1 MNFGP
6 FEEKPKGSGIS
17 MSRLIA
23 FGFAVTYCYA
33 LTLVARNTGPS
44 TIMGW
49 PYACLGIVVVLA
61 VPLQALFKTLQSW
74 FATASGKELIASLL
88 GKATSG
94 LATKMTATVESGPVL
109 TKADADLA
117 AKTLEATQKKPE
129 DLSGN

>member
-1 MNFGP
+1 MNWGP
-6 FEEKPKGSGIS
+6 FEEKAGGGFS

-49 PYACLGIVVVLA
+49 PYACLGIVVVMA

-74 FATASGKELIASLL
+74 FATEPGKALIQTLL
-88 GKATSG
+88 GKVGSAIE
-94 LATKMTATVESGPVL
+94 TKMTTTSVVATGTPS
-109 TKADADLA
+109 TDAD
-117 AKTLEATQKKPE
+117 KK
-129 DLSGN
+129 